1 MISNSIRIGATLFKT
16 AQAQGA
22 LMSRSA
28 AQQVEHWARIGAALE
43 SSGLSTAQIAALLR
57 NADAQEDGT
66 ASDAALWA
74 FKRAQQ
80 ARDLAQVQSG
90 RLAGDQLSWF
100 AGGKAKDLRL
110 IDSPY

>member
-1 MISNSIRIGATLFKT
+1 MSSNSSRIGATLFKT
-16 AQAQGA
+16 AQTHGA

-43 SSGLSTAQIAALLR
+43 ASGMSTAQIAALLG
-57 NADAQEDGT
+57 NDARQEDGT
-66 ASDAALWA
+66 ASDTALWA

-80 ARDLAQVQSG
+80 AQDVAQVQSG
-90 RLAGDQLSWF
+90 QLTGDQLSWF
-100 AGGKAKDLRL
+100 AGGKARDLRL